1 MFLAPRQLQRAGMT
15 GDVPYYGGRLTP
27 WHIQGI
33 NEAARHR
40 AAPPPASHALP
51 PAPAVPP
58 APAGPV
64 LGARVPVLPVTQQRG
79 VADPARAHAALRQL
93 LDDGVITGE
102 EYEGIRGR
110 IR

>member
-40 AAPPPASHALP
+40 AAPPPASLAT
-51 PAPAVPP
+51 APP

-64 LGARVPVLPVTQQRG
+64 IGARVPVLPVTQQRG